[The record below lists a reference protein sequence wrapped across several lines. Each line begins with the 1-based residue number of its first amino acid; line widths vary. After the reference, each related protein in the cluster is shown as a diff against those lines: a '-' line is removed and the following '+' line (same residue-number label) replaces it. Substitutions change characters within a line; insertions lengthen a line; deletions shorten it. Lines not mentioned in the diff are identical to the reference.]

1 MPGGNL
7 TTPCVH
13 FQIVHFGADKEVQM
27 NSVALPASATGSALG
42 TETDLIRRAA
52 RGDGESFE
60 ELYRRHSQVA
70 WRFGQ
75 AVASDADAA
84 VQVVSEGFGRA
95 LRGLRRRNRTESEG
109 FRPLVLA
116 AIYRAAIDNPHSHG
130 SPAPVAA
137 GPARS
142 AAKGRS
148 KGRGADAAFVEA
160 AFRSLPER
168 WRAAIW
174 LSEVEALSD
183 DRIAPILGVSAA
195 VAAQLV
201 SRGRRGL
208 LGRFEQGR
216 RAAPA
221 HLDAALR
228 PLSATVPAGL
238 GQAVGARWASLVN
251 DPAARFAPINDWLSE
266 RAVRPLWVSVGG
278 LMGLSLIGLGLV
290 AQGNGVN
297 SGPVAG
303 GAAYG
308 NVNPPGINPSGA
320 LSRGFAPINPG
331 SGLNAFN
338 LSSLNGGGSGA
349 FGTGSTAPGFG
360 GYTPPSGGGSTTPP
374 PGTNPPPGGNTGPLG
389 NLLGGGGTGPITSP
403 QPSQLLP
410 SNPVVNVSS
419 SGSTNTVQLLPSSSG
434 STSTASLSTCS
445 SDGIG
450 LTVGTISYGC
460 APAGSTTTSPTST
473 TSSTS
478 TLSGTLST
486 VTSTLTSG
494 L

>member
-1 MPGGNL
+1 
-7 TTPCVH
+7 
-13 FQIVHFGADKEVQM
+13 M

-42 TETDLIRRAA
+42 AEADLIRRAA

-75 AVASDADAA
+75 AVAADGDAA
-84 VQVVSEGFGRA
+84 VQAVAEGFGRA
-95 LRGLRRRNRTESEG
+95 LRGLRRHSRMDTEG
-109 FRPLVLA
+109 FRPFVLA
-116 AIYRAAIDNPHSHG
+116 AIYRAAVDNLHSHG
-130 SPAPVAA
+130 APAPVA
-137 GPARS
+137 PLDRS
-142 AAKGRS
+142 STGTKGRS
-148 KGRGADAAFVEA
+148 SKPRGADAAFVEA

-174 LSEVEALSD
+174 LSEVEALSE

-216 RAAPA
+216 RPVPA

-228 PLSATVPAGL
+228 PLSTTVPAGL
-238 GQAVGARWASLVN
+238 GKSVGERWAALVN
-251 DPAARFAPINDWLSE
+251 DPAARFAPINAWLSE

-278 LMGLSLIGLGLV
+278 LMGLSLIGLGIV
-290 AQGNGVN
+290 GQSTGVPT
-297 SGPVAG
+297 GPVAS

-308 NVNPPGINPSGA
+308 NVNAPGINPA
-320 LSRGFAPINPG
+320 FNHGFQSIVPG

-338 LSSLNGGGSGA
+338 LSSLNGGGAGSGGF
-349 FGTGSTAPGFG
+349 FGGGITAPGG
-360 GYTPPSGGGSTTPP
+360 GYTGGGN
-374 PGTNPPPGGNTGPLG
+374 NPPPGGNNPPPGGNNQLPG
-389 NLLGGGGTGPITSP
+389 SNLLPPGTT
-403 QPSQLLP
+403 PSTNNLLP

-419 SGSTNTVQLLPSSSG
+419 SGSTDTVTVLPTSSG
-434 STSTASLSTCS
+434 TSTASVSYCPSSGVGLS
-445 SDGIG
+445 
-450 LTVGTISYGC
+450 VGSVSYGC
-460 APAGSTTTSPTST
+460 TST
-473 TSSTS
+473 SSSTDS
-478 TLSGTLST
+478 TSLSGTLST
-486 VTSTLTSG
+486 TTSTLSTTTTTLTSG

>member
-1 MPGGNL
+1 
-7 TTPCVH
+7 
-13 FQIVHFGADKEVQM
+13 M

-75 AVASDADAA
+75 AIAPDGDAA
-84 VQVVSEGFGRA
+84 VQVVAEGFGRA
-95 LRGLRRRNRTESEG
+95 LRGLRRRNRMEAEG

-116 AIYRAAIDNPHSHG
+116 AIYRAAVDNPHPHG

-137 GPARS
+137 APARS

-148 KGRGADAAFVEA
+148 KSRGADAAFVEA

-174 LSEVEALSD
+174 LSEVEALSEE
-183 DRIAPILGVSAA
+183 RIAPILGVSAA

-216 RAAPA
+216 RTAPA
-221 HLDAALR
+221 HLDVALR
-228 PLSATVPAGL
+228 PLAATVPAGL
-238 GQAVGARWASLVN
+238 GQSVGARWASLVN
-251 DPAARFAPINDWLSE
+251 DPGARFAPINDWLSE

-308 NVNPPGINPSGA
+308 NVNAPGINPAGA
-320 LSRGFAPINPG
+320 LANGFSAITPG

-338 LSSLNGGGSGA
+338 LSSLNGGSAGSG
-349 FGTGSTAPGFG
+349 GFG
-360 GYTPPSGGGSTTPP
+360 GFGSTGPGSGYNPPGGNSTTPP
-374 PGTNPPPGGNTGPLG
+374 PGGNQNPPPPNTDPLNNILPPPPPLPG
-389 NLLGGGGTGPITSP
+389 P

-410 SNPVVNVSS
+410 SNPVVNVAS
-419 SGSTNTVQLLPSSSG
+419 SGSTNTVQILPSSSG
-434 STSTASLSTCS
+434 STSTASVSTCT
-445 SDGIG
+445 SDGVG
-450 LTVGTISYGC
+450 LTVGSIAIGC
-460 APAGSTTTSPTST
+460 APATTTTSGSNTASSTPTLSNTLSTTTK
-473 TSSTS
+473 
-478 TLSGTLST
+478 
-486 VTSTLTSG
+486 TLTSG